1 MNSSRKPINKNKNIN
16 KKTLDIHH
24 QNKIEEIRIN
34 RLKLEEKQQQLSLI
48 NQEIDSL
55 SSNLNTENKE
65 FAIERLIV
73 LRDNLLDVQDAINNL
88 ESKCNETNYYKNM
101 ANILFKYYD
110 INENCDDANKQGT
123 SSNSSILKYFL
134 TNSQTTANLPGK
146 DPEIDKSSLIDSY
159 MTFVDDGYIREKIH
173 DAQDTCTSCGSQAM
187 TIMTNDGYIFCNDC
201 FSIEYII
208 IDHEKP
214 SYRDPPKEI
223 SYFAYKRINHF
234 ILECKSR
241 LKVFIL
247 LVFY

>member
-24 QNKIEEIRIN
+24 QNKIEEIRTTRI
-34 RLKLEEKQQQLSLI
+34 KLEDKRAQLSLI

-55 SSNLNTENKE
+55 SGNLNSDNKDT
-65 FAIERLIV
+65 AIERLIV
-73 LRDNLLDVQDAINNL
+73 LRDNLLDVQDSINIL
-88 ESKCNETNYYKNM
+88 ESKCNETNYYRNM

-110 INENCDDANKQGT
+110 INENCDDVNKQGS
-123 SSNSSILKYFL
+123 SSNTSILKYFL
-134 TNSQTTANLPGK
+134 INNAQPVLPENQ
-146 DPEIDKSSLIDSY
+146 DVDKSSLIDSY
-159 MTFVDDGYIREKIH
+159 MSFVDDGYIREKIH
-173 DAQDTCTSCGSQAM
+173 DAQDTCASCGSQAM